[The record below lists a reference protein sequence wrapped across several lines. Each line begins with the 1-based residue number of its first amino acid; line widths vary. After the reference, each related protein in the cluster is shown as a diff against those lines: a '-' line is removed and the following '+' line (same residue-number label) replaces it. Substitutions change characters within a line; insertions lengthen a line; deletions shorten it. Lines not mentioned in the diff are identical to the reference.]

1 MYSSYFSVLAKRFT
15 ARLLVVVALFVAP
28 LAASDTPP
36 PPTSALSGLVR
47 KLTEKRAAPSSAK
60 PTKEQLLRPEFRF
73 RAAPNWLLLPE
84 LARQLTSNDTE
95 REAIFNLMDAG
106 AREARKLLAAEAE
119 GADRD
124 VAAATSL
131 FASQLWGIV
140 RQVEPSEEAG
150 DALHAQIVSV
160 LAGPEIAQVSDAD
173 KQKYWEFCLGFQVF
187 VMGMK
192 EVATD
197 PASQEDLRKIA
208 AAGFE
213 SVIGVNPHLVDL
225 GAQGM
230 VIRAGVEEAAR
241 QVRADEAAAAS
252 PAPAPVTV
260 VRAPATPSPATPA
273 GGPGVSSLTY
283 TPPAGWSRETANWA
297 TIYRT
302 TLFDVNNDGTHDP
315 NGQGRH
321 PAAIFV
327 MPPRAMTGGA
337 HATFDEVWRQQFE
350 AFELGDTVV
359 HYRARIK
366 SGLVVH
372 YMGRFFTRKVRTE
385 GALKPYAVLYLIDLG
400 GGRAQPVT
408 ALVEPVDPSVGM
420 GTFKESAAFNALWR
434 PLLEMLESIQ
444 PAGGRAPYPSGGFFA
459 ASDLQGNWGTTSS
472 AYGGSFVNAM
482 TGASAGVAV
491 SSASGSFRLGT
502 DGTYDYAFAYASSHP
517 QFGKSGGSEKHSG
530 RYRLDGDIVLVE
542 PSKPIVYTFTSCA
555 VGIGTRQTPQGLK
568 RILVTVSANNAG
580 AFLSPQ
586 LMANWDYYPGV
597 MTWYVEK

>member
-1 MYSSYFSVLAKRFT
+1 MPSFHYPTSLRRSLS
-15 ARLLVVVALFVAP
+15 RLLLALALSLAP
-28 LAASDTPP
+28 LSLFASETPP
-36 PPTSALSGLVR
+36 PPASALSGLVK
-47 KLTEKRAAPSSAK
+47 KLTEKRAAQSGAK
-60 PTKEQLLRPEFRF
+60 PTKEQLLRPEFSF
-73 RAAPNWLLLPE
+73 RAAPNWLLLPD

-95 REAIFNLMDAG
+95 REAIFNLMDTG

-131 FASQLWGIV
+131 FASQLWAIV

-187 VMGMK
+187 VIGMK

-197 PASQEDLRKIA
+197 PSAQEDLRKIA
-208 AAGFE
+208 VAGFE

-225 GAQGM
+225 GPQGM
-230 VIRAGVEEAAR
+230 VMRAGIEEAAR
-241 QVRADEAAAAS
+241 KVREEEAAAAN
-252 PAPAPVTV
+252 PPPVTV
-260 VRAPATPSPATPA
+260 VRAPANHAPAAPA
-273 GGPGVSSLTY
+273 GGPGVSSITY

-302 TLFDVNNDGTHDP
+302 TLFDVNNDGTRDAY
-315 NGQGRH
+315 GQGRH
-321 PAAIFV
+321 PASIFV
-327 MPPRAMTGGA
+327 LPPRAMTGSA

-350 AFELGDTVV
+350 AFDLGDTVV

-400 GGRAQPVT
+400 GGRVQPVT
-408 ALVEPVDPSVGM
+408 ALVEPVDPGVGM
-420 GTFKESAAFNALWR
+420 NSFKESAAFNALWR

-444 PAGGRAPYPSGGFFA
+444 PAGGRAPYPAGGFFA

-472 AYGGSFVNAM
+472 AYGGTFVNTM
-482 TGASAGVAV
+482 TGMSAGVAV
-491 SSASGSFRLGT
+491 SSASGSFRLGA

-517 QFGKSGGSEKHSG
+517 QFGNSGGSEKHSG
-530 RYRLDGDIVLVE
+530 RYRLDGDIVLIE
-542 PSKPIVYTFTSCA
+542 PSKPIGYTFTCCA
-555 VGIGTRQTPQGLK
+555 VGIGTRQTPQGPK
-568 RILVTVSANNAG
+568 RILVTVSANSAG
-580 AFLSPQ
+580 AYLSPQ

>member
-1 MYSSYFSVLAKRFT
+1 MPSSRSLSCARRIASRVFLMLALPLSP
-15 ARLLVVVALFVAP
+15 LL
-28 LAASDTPP
+28 ASDTPP
-36 PPTSALSGLVR
+36 PPASALSGLVK
-47 KLTEKRAAPSSAK
+47 KLTEKRAAPSGAK

-73 RAAPNWLLLPE
+73 KAAPNWLLLPQ

-95 REAIFNLMDAG
+95 REAVFALMDAG
-106 AREARKLLAAEAE
+106 AREARKLLAAEAD

-213 SVIGVNPHLVDL
+213 SLIGVNPHLVDL
-225 GAQGM
+225 GPQGM
-230 VIRAGVEEAAR
+230 VVRAGLEEAAR
-241 QVRADEAAAAS
+241 KVKEDEAAAAN
-252 PAPAPVTV
+252 PPPVTI
-260 VRAPATPSPATPA
+260 VRAPTQPPAAAPA
-273 GGPGVSSLTY
+273 GGPAVSGITY
-283 TPPAGWSRETANWA
+283 TPPAGWAREEANWA
-297 TIYRT
+297 TIFRA
-302 TLFDVNNDGTHDP
+302 TLFDVLNDGTRDP
-315 NGQGRH
+315 RGEGRH

-327 MPPRAMTGGA
+327 MPPRAMSGSA

-372 YMGRFFTRKVRTE
+372 YMGRFFNRKVRAE
-385 GALKPYAVLYLIDLG
+385 GALKPYAVLYLVDLG
-400 GGRAQPVT
+400 GGRVQPIT
-408 ALVEPVDPSVGM
+408 ALVEPVDASTGM
-420 GTFKESAAFNALWR
+420 NSFKESAAFNALWR

-472 AYGGSFVNAM
+472 AYGGSYVNTM
-482 TGASAGVAV
+482 TGMSAGVAV
-491 SSASGSFRLGT
+491 STSGGSFRLGT
-502 DGTYDYAFAYASSHP
+502 DGTYDYSFAYASSHP
-517 QFGKSGGSEKHSG
+517 QFGNSGGSEKHSG

-542 PSKPIVYTFTSCA
+542 PSKPIGYTFTCCA

-568 RILVTVSANNAG
+568 RILVTVGANSDG
-580 AFLSPQ
+580 AFISPQ
-586 LMANWDYYPGV
+586 LMPSWDYYRGV